1 MWHGCH
7 GSPAVLGTDM
17 QNMYGT
23 CTCKYLYHHTCSCVL
38 NRESCVL
45 FLLQLCVC
53 VCACMHACTV
63 CLAQKPFSSYRVLL
77 LSCRSFG
84 EHYLETVMCI
94 SNFFILQMCMF
105 SDLLM

>member
-1 MWHGCH
+1 MCGSGCH

-23 CTCKYLYHHTCSCVL
+23 CTCKYLYLHTCSCVL

-45 FLLQLCVC
+45 FLLQPCVC
-53 VCACMHACTV
+53 VCACMHVLCVWFKNLFLHT
-63 CLAQKPFSSYRVLL
+63 VLL

-84 EHYLETVMCI
+84 EHYLETVICI
-94 SNFFILQMCMF
+94 SNFFIIANVHV
-105 SDLLM
+105 